1 MAAQRR
7 AGRLQRQRGL
17 VLEALAKGL
26 ELDRVLLRMARYAER
41 LRSGSRCTILAL
53 DQTGERVVSIVAPRR
68 QDAAVAA
75 TGRRPDALPRRSG
88 ERSVGTWVDRT
99 GDFGRAPSCQPKHQT
114 QT

>member
-75 TGRRPDALPRRSG
+75 TGRRIDAPPRPFAGCLRSEIG
-88 ERSVGTWVDRT
+88 SAS
-99 GDFGRAPSCQPKHQT
+99 GRARVCSYV
-114 QT
+114 